1 MTSGFL
7 LYGSTGF
14 VGSAIAHL
22 AIQHG
27 LRPIIA
33 GRNAAKIKAQA
44 TELGVE
50 HRVFSLD
57 DSTAMDKALKEV
69 PVVLHCAGPYIY
81 TSKPMVDGCLRT
93 GTHYLDI
100 TGEIPVYVAL
110 EARDTES
117 KSRGAMLLPGV
128 GFDVVPTDCL
138 ALHLK
143 QRLPSA
149 TRLTLA
155 FHNKG
160 PASLPPGTV
169 NTMIEMIPY
178 GDKVRRNGRLETPPR
193 GGKTRMID
201 FGRGP
206 VQATMLTWGDIFM
219 AYYSTGIP
227 NVEDYIVL
235 PTKKRRQLHL
245 VDYMRPL
252 FKLTVV
258 RNFFK
263 RRLKAGSTAEERARS
278 HTSVWGEVE
287 DDLGRKA
294 VSRLHGPEGTVTWT
308 AQAALTAVQKVL
320 AGNAS
325 PGFQTPALAYGADFV
340 LECAGVTREDV
351 KVM

>member
-1 MTSGFL
+1 MPSGFL

-14 VGSAIAHL
+14 VGGAIAQL
-22 AIQHG
+22 AVQNG
-27 LRPIIA
+27 LQPIIA
-33 GRNAAKIKAQA
+33 GRDAAKIEAQA
-44 TELGVE
+44 TELGIE

-69 PVVLHCAGPYIY
+69 PVVLSCAGPYIY

-100 TGEIPVYVAL
+100 TGEIPVYEAL
-110 EARDTES
+110 AALDTES
-117 KSRGAMLLPGV
+117 KSRGVMLLPGL

-160 PASLPPGTV
+160 PAGLPPGTAK
-169 NTMIEMIPY
+169 TMIEMIPF
-178 GDKVRRNGRLETPPR
+178 GNNVRRNGRLETPPR

-206 VQATMLTWGDIFM
+206 VQATLLNWGDVFM

-227 NVEDYIVL
+227 NIEDYAVV
-235 PTKKRRQLHL
+235 PAETRRLML
-245 VDYMRPL
+245 LIDYIRPL

-258 RNFFK
+258 RNFFR
-263 RRLKAGSTAEERARS
+263 RRLKVGSTAEERARTT
-278 HTSVWGEVE
+278 TSVWGEVE
-287 DDLGRKA
+287 DDQGRKA
-294 VSRLHGPEGTVTWT
+294 VSRLHGPEAGVIWT
-308 AQAALTAVQKVL
+308 ARAALAAVQKVL

-340 LECAGVTREDV
+340 LECEGVTREDV
-351 KVM
+351 NLR

>member
-1 MTSGFL
+1 MPSGFL

-14 VGSAIAHL
+14 VGGAIARL
-22 AIQHG
+22 AVQHG

-33 GRNAAKIKAQA
+33 GRDAAKIEAQA

-57 DSTAMDKALKEV
+57 DSTAMDKALKEML
-69 PVVLHCAGPYIY
+69 VVLHCAGPYIY

-93 GTHYLDI
+93 STHYLDL
-100 TGEIPVYVAL
+100 TGEIPVYEAL
-110 EARDTES
+110 AARDAES
-117 KSRGAMLLPGV
+117 KSRGVMLLPGV

-155 FHNKG
+155 FHSKG
-160 PASLPPGTV
+160 PAGLPPGTA
-169 NTMIEMIPY
+169 NTIIEMIPY
-178 GDKVRRNGRLETPPR
+178 GDKVRRNGRLERSPR
-193 GGKTRMID
+193 GAKTRMID

-227 NVEDYIVL
+227 NIEDYTVL
-235 PTKKRRQLHL
+235 PAKKRRQMLL
-245 VDYMRPL
+245 IDYMRPL
-252 FKLTVV
+252 FKLAVV
-258 RNFFK
+258 RNFF
-263 RRLKAGSTAEERARS
+263 RHRLKAGSTAEERARTT
-278 HTSVWGEVE
+278 TSVWGEVE
-287 DDLGRKA
+287 DDQGRKA
-294 VSRLHGPEGTVTWT
+294 VSRLHGPEAGVIWT
-308 AQAALTAVQKVL
+308 AQAALAAVQKVL

-325 PGFQTPALAYGADFV
+325 AGFQTPALAYGADFV
-340 LECAGVTREDV
+340 LECEGVTREDLNL
-351 KVM
+351 M

>member
-1 MTSGFL
+1 MPSGFL

-14 VGSAIAHL
+14 VGGAIARL
-22 AIQHG
+22 AVQHG

-33 GRNAAKIKAQA
+33 GRDAAKIEAQA
-44 TELGVE
+44 TDLGAE
-50 HRVFSLD
+50 YRVFSLD
-57 DSTAMDKALKEV
+57 DSTAMDKALKDM

-93 GTHYLDI
+93 GTHYLDL
-100 TGEIPVYVAL
+100 TGEIPVYGAL
-110 EARDTES
+110 AARDAES
-117 KSRGAMLLPGV
+117 KARGVMLLPGV

-155 FHNKG
+155 FHSKG
-160 PASLPPGTV
+160 PAGLPPGTV
-169 NTMIEMIPY
+169 NTIIEMIPY

-193 GGKTRMID
+193 GVKTRMID

-227 NVEDYIVL
+227 NIEVYTVM
-235 PTKKRRQLHL
+235 PAQSRRQLL
-245 VDYMRPL
+245 LIDYMRPL

-258 RNFFK
+258 RNFFR
-263 RRLKAGSTAEERARS
+263 RRLKAGSTDEERAR
-278 HTSVWGEVE
+278 TRMSVWGEVE
-287 DDLGRKA
+287 DEQGRKA
-294 VSRLHGPEGTVTWT
+294 VSRLHGPEASVIWT
-308 AQAALTAVQKVL
+308 ARAALAAVQKVL

-340 LECAGVTREDV
+340 LECEGVTREDLNL
-351 KVM
+351 M